1 MTSKSRS
8 RFHLPNDGH
17 SRDTL
22 LRFNSVPWT
31 EEGIMGVVMIACPAT
46 GREVSTGIEMSGVDQ
61 LPPVI
66 ATMSCSACGGV
77 HQWTKNDAR
86 LASGGEQYRQAALAK
101 TAA

>member
-1 MTSKSRS
+1 
-8 RFHLPNDGH
+8 
-17 SRDTL
+17 
-22 LRFNSVPWT
+22 
-31 EEGIMGVVMIACPAT
+31 
-46 GREVSTGIEMSGVDQ
+46 VSTGIEMSGVDQ

-86 LASGGEQYRQAALAK
+86 LASGGEQYREAALAWSRDK